1 MQPKILSPSGT
12 RRRMAQ
18 SMNEPYKIARQ
29 RLYLGRGCLVSV
41 SVKWSVGRVHFGGL
55 RVVRLSRVYRE
66 KSSRMSRATSAH
78 SLTTRWISLGG
89 MRAPV
94 AATRVLLLPAGAFSR
109 PCIRSAR
116 SIPTEPERALAKA
129 RRPSAEARLVTLR
142 LQTGG
147 GIQLKPAS
155 TFEKPNYLRSG
166 GQRRCRPIAL
176 SHVHGDHIAALCR
189 GRSQLCHLEE
199 ELPAEGAHSPRVRGE
214 GLVLGVL
221 RMRQGALV
229 TGGGVGGPRRAMWA
243 ARFG

>member
-1 MQPKILSPSGT
+1 
-12 RRRMAQ
+12 
-18 SMNEPYKIARQ
+18 MNEPYKIARQ

-41 SVKWSVGRVHFGGL
+41 SVKWSAGRVHFGGL

-66 KSSRMSRATSAH
+66 KSSRMSRAMSAH
-78 SLTTRWISLGG
+78 SLTTRWISRGG

-94 AATRVLLLPAGAFSR
+94 AESRVLLLPAGAFSR
-109 PCIRSAR
+109 PCIRGAR
-116 SIPTEPERALAKA
+116 CIPTEAGESA
-129 RRPSAEARLVTLR
+129 RESAPSAEGRAPRLAPLR
-142 LQTGG
+142 LQSRARG
-147 GIQLKPAS
+147 GIQLTTLVELKALLR
-155 TFEKPNYLRSG
+155 KPNYLRCG
-166 GQRRCRPIAL
+166 CLRLCRPIAL

-229 TGGGVGGPRRAMWA
+229 TGGGGAEPRREMWA
-243 ARFG
+243 ARCG